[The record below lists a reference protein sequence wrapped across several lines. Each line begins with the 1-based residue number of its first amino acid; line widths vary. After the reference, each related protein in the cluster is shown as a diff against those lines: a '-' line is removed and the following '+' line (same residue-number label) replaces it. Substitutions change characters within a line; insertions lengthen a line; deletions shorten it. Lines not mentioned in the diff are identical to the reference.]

1 MLEPILVEDITFTKL
16 VPSLERI
23 LKDLNKNSIHH
34 DYIVALIIVLLAE
47 AGFYPLSRDSD
58 RSQCSNLRSLHIPK
72 NWKIESTGM
81 YNIYF
86 QLETVPHIKCKLFVL
101 PLGDELIVSFYPLLE
116 EGVARKGYSMMVQ
129 TLRHVNPY
137 STDISGRYFNLKVLS
152 HSFKNTIST
161 PARSDILIKA
171 GVMGPS
177 LQALPIELKYR
188 ILRLLDARTLTKMA
202 QCCKQFCELCS
213 DSQLWKSLIQRDFP
227 NFIRTSNKKMTKDK
241 DYCYQDYILARRY
254 SSFASKHRNFENTD
268 LEDIFF

>member
-1 MLEPILVEDITFTKL
+1 MILFD
-16 VPSLERI
+16 
-23 LKDLNKNSIHH
+23 
-34 DYIVALIIVLLAE
+34 
-47 AGFYPLSRDSD
+47 
-58 RSQCSNLRSLHIPK
+58 
-72 NWKIESTGM
+72 
-81 YNIYF
+81 
-86 QLETVPHIKCKLFVL
+86 
-101 PLGDELIVSFYPLLE
+101 
-116 EGVARKGYSMMVQ
+116 
-129 TLRHVNPY
+129 
-137 STDISGRYFNLKVLS
+137 
-152 HSFKNTIST
+152 SFKNTIST

-241 DYCYQDYILARRY
+241 DYCYQDYIVARRY